1 MTFQPRFYVETKNGW
16 VEVCKQVYIVSLLN
30 KKEA

>member
-1 MTFQPRFYVETKNGW
+1 MIFQLRYYVETKNGW
-16 VEVCKQVYIVSLLN
+16 VEVCKQVYFASLLN